1 MAKLD
6 DRSAR
11 RDRFHQKAKRE
22 GFAARAVYKLE
33 EIDKRHPVFER
44 GMYRVL
50 DLGCAPGSWLQYA
63 QQQIGDHARLV
74 GLDRGPL
81 QRPPAGAR
89 IVVGDVMAVEIAEL
103 LGDLPAFDIV
113 LSDMAPDTSGIRHL
127 DQARSE
133 TLFERALEIAVAV
146 LAPGGNFVGKLF
158 QGPDFKRLTEAVR
171 ARFAVQKTAKPASSR
186 QISIEQY
193 VIGKGFR
200 PAARGAGP

>member
-6 DRSAR
+6 DRSTR
-11 RDRFHQKAKRE
+11 RDRFHRKAKRE

-33 EIDKRHPVFER
+33 EIDLRFTILER
-44 GMYRVL
+44 GMTRVL

-63 QQQIGDHARLV
+63 RQRLGEPARLV
-74 GLDRGPL
+74 GLDRGAPPK
-81 QRPPAGAR
+81 PPAGAR
-89 IVVGDVMAVEIAEL
+89 IVVGDVMTVELGEL
-103 LGDLPAFDIV
+103 LGELPAFDVV
-113 LSDMAPDTSGIRHL
+113 LSDLAPDTTGIRHL

-133 TLFERALEIAVAV
+133 ALFERALEIAVAV

-200 PAARGAGP
+200 PGTTR